1 MIDFFTEVYLRTRK
15 KIYDGAF
22 VKFCLKCSILDV
34 SQGVKYASGL
44 WSYFCDILDRNI
56 LIFVRSWSFRRIKNF
71 AFIFE

>member
-22 VKFCLKCSILDV
+22 GKFCLKCSILDV

-56 LIFVRSWSFRRIKNF
+56 
-71 AFIFE
+71 